1 MFSCPTVFI
10 IGAGASAEF
19 GFPTGAALKQM
30 VSEGLRFE
38 YDEIGVIRGDR
49 EIFHRIQ
56 SMAGDVE
63 LARRRKSMAADDR
76 TRLTELTE
84 DARQFSSTIGS
95 FASID
100 EALHFWSGDP
110 EIVHF
115 GKLAIANIM
124 LKTELQSKLFSNRRR
139 GVGRAAE
146 LEVYADSWLAHV
158 FSIAL
163 GSLKREEA
171 TRLAFQK
178 VTFIN
183 FNYDRTVERYLA
195 LAFWARARV
204 SPEQG
209 DEPIEATLNMIRP
222 YGSVGSL
229 DTVRYG
235 ARDKDLVEVAKNI
248 RTFAEQQLDTAEE
261 NKIAQA
267 LEEAELVIFLGFGFH
282 QQNLAI
288 LRPKDGRPRDNV
300 RHVLGTVFG
309 IDENNHDALK
319 EELLSLGFRNSRPAI
334 LLDRP
339 ASKLITDLRMK
350 IAMIAG

>member
-1 MFSCPTVFI
+1 MFNRPTVFI

-19 GFPTGAALKQM
+19 GFPTGADLKQT
-30 VSEGLRFE
+30 VSEGLKFE
-38 YDEIGVIRGDR
+38 YDEIGVINGDR
-49 EIFHRIQ
+49 EIFHRMK
-56 SMAGDVE
+56 SMVVDDVIF
-63 LARRRKSMAADDR
+63 RRRKSMAADDR
-76 TRLTELTE
+76 TRLSELIA
-84 DARQFSSTIGS
+84 DAREFASTIGT

-100 EALHFWSGDP
+100 EALHFWSGNP

-146 LEVYADSWLAHV
+146 LGVYADSWLAHV

-183 FNYDRTVERYLA
+183 FNYDRTVERYLS
-195 LAFWARARV
+195 LAFWDRV
-204 SPEQG
+204 RVFPEEG
-209 DEPIEATLNMIRP
+209 DEPIGATLNMIRP

-229 DTVRYG
+229 DSVRYG
-235 ARDKDLVEVAKNI
+235 ARGQNLVEISENI
-248 RTFAEQQLDTAEE
+248 RTFAEQQRDTEEE

-267 LEEAELVIFLGFGFH
+267 LEEAEVVIFLGFGFH

-288 LRPKDGRPRDNV
+288 LRPKDGRTRGNV
-300 RHVLGTVFG
+300 RHVLGTVYG
-309 IDENNHDALK
+309 IDENNHEALK

-334 LLDRP
+334 LLDRS

-350 IAMIAG
+350 IAMITG